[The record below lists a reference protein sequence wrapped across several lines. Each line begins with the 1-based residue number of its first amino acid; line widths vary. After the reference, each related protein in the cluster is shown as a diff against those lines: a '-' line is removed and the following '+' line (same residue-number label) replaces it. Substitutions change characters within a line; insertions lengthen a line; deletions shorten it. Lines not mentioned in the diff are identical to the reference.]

1 VQQQWNSDTWK
12 STHLRQG
19 WLVTNTRFT
28 IDAINYGNCIGL
40 TLLSWDY
47 PKNNGMKANIDAYGL
62 YPITVLTTLTK
73 KEKNQLIAKKI
84 ILVKDLVNEPY
95 HLKEMELSSGK
106 INKILLEA
114 GQLFHTKL

>member
-1 VQQQWNSDTWK
+1 
-12 STHLRQG
+12 
-19 WLVTNTRFT
+19 
-28 IDAINYGNCIGL
+28 
-40 TLLSWDY
+40 
-47 PKNNGMKANIDAYGL
+47 MKANIDAYGL